1 MRQVIGVALI
11 VAALTFAPAG
21 AAFGAIIDFAGGTA
35 TLSDAS
41 TVTTTNTGLW
51 HNVDYYV
58 ESGIKVDFIGDVGII
73 GNYYGSFGDPIQNS
87 VIHGHWGAAG
97 GGSLT
102 SVVFS
107 KLDGSTM
114 DLNYVDITSNTVVG
128 GGAASGSE
136 FSQITTSG
144 GYSLV
149 LPSSDWGINVLSNG
163 TTPGDGVQRMWLD
176 SNFDNITSFTFTTQN
191 AYCFG
196 MDNFYIDEPAPRV
209 PVPGSLML
217 TGIGL
222 AGLAR
227 FRKRRE
233 RNA

>member
-1 MRQVIGVALI
+1 MRRTILSVLVVVAL
-11 VAALTFAPAG
+11 ALGTAG
-21 AAFGAIIDFAGGTA
+21 SASGAIIDFSGGTA

-51 HNVDYYV
+51 YNVDYYV

-73 GNYYGSFGDPIQNS
+73 GNYYGSFGDPVQNS
-87 VIHGHWGAAG
+87 VIHGHWAAAG
-97 GGSLT
+97 GGLLT
-102 SVVFS
+102 SIVFS
-107 KLDGSTM
+107 KLDGSTL
-114 DLNYVDITSNTVVG
+114 DLNYVDITSNTTFG
-128 GGAASGSE
+128 GFAATGTELSY
-136 FSQITTSG
+136 ITTSG
-144 GYSLV
+144 GYSLL
-149 LPSSDWGINVLSNG
+149 LPSSDWGINVLSDG
-163 TTPGDGVQRMWLD
+163 STPGDGVQRLWLNN
-176 SNFDNITSFTFTTQN
+176 NFDNITSFTFTTQN

-209 PVPGSLML
+209 PVPGSLLL

-227 FRKRRE
+227 IRNRRS